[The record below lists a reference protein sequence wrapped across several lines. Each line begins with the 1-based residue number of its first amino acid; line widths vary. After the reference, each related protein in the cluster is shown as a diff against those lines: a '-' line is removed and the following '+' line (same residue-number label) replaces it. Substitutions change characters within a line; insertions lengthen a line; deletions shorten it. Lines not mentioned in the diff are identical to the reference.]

1 MYALL
6 MIMALINWV
15 TFRIANKEML
25 WVILDFVW
33 FKVWNSQVTK
43 SNYGTESLN
52 WKTYSS
58 NFFDFMSWCNY

>member
-6 MIMALINWV
+6 MIMALINSV

-52 WKTYSS
+52 WKTCSS